1 MLFPPKSYHSV
12 SKIIVNEFRLILD
25 INGIY

>member
-1 MLFPPKSYHSV
+1 MFPPKSYHSV

-25 INGIY
+25 INGID